1 MGKESNRRKINNTL
15 VNTIQFEGD
24 KEYTIWDSEIRGF
37 GLRLLPSGKMSFVL
51 WYRFRGRARRLTLGS
66 ADQITA
72 EIARNAAKKAIVSIS
87 DNTDPAERKQ
97 DDKKSQTVNDLCAL
111 FLEDWAKPRKKT
123 WEEDERRMIK
133 HIRPSLGK
141 RPVNSIEDK
150 DIIKFHAR
158 IGKTS
163 PYEAN
168 RVLSLLSKMFE
179 FAKKNGFLK
188 KNDLNPAK
196 GIEKFPERKRDR
208 WAKDEELQR
217 LLHEIE
223 KLPNELHRSGLQLYL
238 LTGMRNRSLMS
249 RQRDDLIV
257 KKILDVKSKMY
268 SEQGYIRLRETKSGD
283 PILLPLSSAALE
295 IFLNIPIIEN
305 SPWFFPS
312 PNPEHHLAEFP
323 RKIWYRIR
331 IKTGVPDLRIHDLRR
346 TYGSLLASSG
356 VSIKVIA
363 GLLDQSTES
372 ITDTVYAHLA
382 DSATREATESIVK
395 NIIPFCE
402 IKKKSADAS

>member
-15 VNTIQFEGD
+15 VNTIQFEGE

-37 GLRLLPSGKMSFVL
+37 GLRVLPTGKMSFVL

-72 EIARNAAKKAIVSIS
+72 EMARNAAKKAIVSIS
-87 DNTDPAERKQ
+87 AGADPAEKKQ
-97 DDKKSQTVNDLCAL
+97 SDKNSQTVNELCDQ
-111 FLEDWAKPRKKT
+111 FLEEWSKPRKKT
-123 WEEDERRMIK
+123 WEEDERRMK
-133 HIRPSLGK
+133 RYLRPILGK
-141 RPVNSIEDK
+141 RPVNSIEEK
-150 DIIKFHAR
+150 DIVKVHAQ

-168 RVLSLLSKMFE
+168 RVLSLFSKMFE
-179 FAKKNGFLK
+179 FAKKNGILK

-208 WAKDEELQR
+208 WEKDEELKS
-217 LLHEIE
+217 LLKEIE
-223 KLPNELHRSGLQLYL
+223 KLSNEIHRSGLLLYL

-249 RQRDDLIV
+249 CRRDDLIV
-257 KKILDVKSKMY
+257 KKIFDEKTKTY
-268 SEQGYIRLRETKSGD
+268 YEYGYIRLRETKSGD
-283 PILLPLSSAALE
+283 PILLPLSGAALE
-295 IFLNIPIIEN
+295 IFHNIPVIEN

-312 PNPEHHLAEFP
+312 PNPEQHLSEFP
-323 RKIWYRIR
+323 RKIWYRVR
-331 IKTGVPDLRIHDLRR
+331 VRAGVPDLRIHDLRR

-395 NIIPFCE
+395 NIIPFNE
-402 IKKKSADAS
+402 IKKGQVG